1 MNNNV
6 ENFIAKLEN
15 KDEYTFTLEISPQ
28 AKYDLGY
35 IEEKI
40 NNSNISN
47 YIDGFVVTDSPFA
60 NLKISSILAALQLQQ
75 RLNNNKPFIATQTMR
90 DKNSI
95 ALQNDLIG
103 ANYFD
108 IRMVLA
114 VTGDPIIGG
123 NQKQAKSVFEGNSEL
138 LINIIKDL
146 NKGKSLGEFTFK
158 EPLKHIYPFC
168 VINSYAKNNDN
179 LKVRLAKK
187 ANSGVKA
194 IFTQPIYEAERLEL
208 LLKWI
213 DELPLKNKPVLV
225 DPAIKH
231 FSFYKKATLMT
242 PNLKEAVE
250 GAESKSPFYE
260 FDEKAIKILG
270 ENIIKKLSLSK
281 LMITLGANGM
291 ALFDKDIKHNDKN
304 IPYIIPTKAKSVFDV
319 SGAGDTV
326 ISVLAM
332 CLSVGLSFKDSSE
345 IANAAAG
352 VVVGKR
358 GTSTLTLKEL
368 IDVL

>member
-6 ENFIAKLEN
+6 EQFISTLEN

-40 NNSNISN
+40 NASNISD
-47 YIDGFVVTDSPFA
+47 YINAFVVTDSPFA

-114 VTGDPIIGG
+114 VTGDAITNG
-123 NQKQAKSVFEGNSEL
+123 NQKQAKAVFEGNSEL
-138 LINIIKDL
+138 LISIIKDL
-146 NKGKSLGEFTFK
+146 NRGKSLGEFIFK
-158 EPLKHIYPFC
+158 EPLKPIYPFC
-168 VINSYAKNNDN
+168 VINSYAKNNDT

-213 DELPLKNKPVLV
+213 DELPLKEKPILVPGFFPILTYKTAYFIYYKLPGAYIPETWLNK
-225 DPAIKH
+225 
-231 FSFYKKATLMT
+231 
-242 PNLKEAVE
+242 LKEA
-250 GAESKSPFYE
+250 SDKSPE
-260 FDEKAIKILG
+260 EEKKVAVELSTNLFNDMIKIH
-270 ENIIKKLSLSK
+270 KKMHIMSMNNYDFVVNLL
-281 LMITLGANGM
+281 
-291 ALFDKDIKHNDKN
+291 KN
-304 IPYIIPTKAKSVFDV
+304 IK
-319 SGAGDTV
+319 
-326 ISVLAM
+326 
-332 CLSVGLSFKDSSE
+332 
-345 IANAAAG
+345 
-352 VVVGKR
+352 
-358 GTSTLTLKEL
+358 
-368 IDVL
+368 

>member
-6 ENFIAKLEN
+6 EQFISTLEN

-40 NNSNISN
+40 NASNISD
-47 YIDGFVVTDSPFA
+47 YINAFVVTDSPFA

-114 VTGDPIIGG
+114 VTGDAIANG
-123 NQKQAKSVFEGNSEL
+123 NQKQAKAVFEGNSEL
-138 LINIIKDL
+138 LISIIKDL
-146 NKGKSLGEFTFK
+146 NRGKSLGEFIFK
-158 EPLKHIYPFC
+158 EPLKPIYPFC
-168 VINSYAKNNDN
+168 VINSYAKNNDT

-213 DELPLKNKPVLV
+213 DDLPLKNKPMLV
-225 DPAIKH
+225 PGFFPILT
-231 FSFYKKATLMT
+231 YKTAYFIYYKLPGAYIPETWL
-242 PNLKEAVE
+242 NKLKEA
-250 GAESKSPFYE
+250 SDKSPE
-260 FDEKAIKILG
+260 EEKKVAVELSTNLFNDMIKIH
-270 ENIIKKLSLSK
+270 KKMHIMSMNNYDFVVNLL
-281 LMITLGANGM
+281 
-291 ALFDKDIKHNDKN
+291 KN
-304 IPYIIPTKAKSVFDV
+304 IK
-319 SGAGDTV
+319 
-326 ISVLAM
+326 
-332 CLSVGLSFKDSSE
+332 
-345 IANAAAG
+345 
-352 VVVGKR
+352 
-358 GTSTLTLKEL
+358 
-368 IDVL
+368 

>member
-6 ENFIAKLEN
+6 ENFINTLEN
-15 KDEYTFTLEISPQ
+15 NDEYTFTLEISPQ

-40 NNSNISN
+40 NASNISD
-47 YIDGFVVTDSPFA
+47 YINAFVVTDSPFA

-114 VTGDPIIGG
+114 VTGDAIANG
-123 NQKQAKSVFEGNSEL
+123 NQKQAKAVFEGNSEL
-138 LINIIKDL
+138 LISIIKDL
-146 NKGKSLGEFTFK
+146 NRGKSLGEFIFK
-158 EPLKHIYPFC
+158 EPLKPIYPFC
-168 VINSYAKNNDN
+168 VINSYAKNNDT

-213 DELPLKNKPVLV
+213 DELPLKEKPVLV
-225 DPAIKH
+225 PGFFPILT
-231 FSFYKKATLMT
+231 YKTAYFIYYKLPGAYIPETWL
-242 PNLKEAVE
+242 NKLKEA
-250 GAESKSPFYE
+250 SDKSPE
-260 FDEKAIKILG
+260 EEKKVAVELSTNLFNDMIKIH
-270 ENIIKKLSLSK
+270 KKMHIMSMNNYDFVVSL
-281 LMITLGANGM
+281 L
-291 ALFDKDIKHNDKN
+291 KN
-304 IPYIIPTKAKSVFDV
+304 IK
-319 SGAGDTV
+319 
-326 ISVLAM
+326 
-332 CLSVGLSFKDSSE
+332 
-345 IANAAAG
+345 
-352 VVVGKR
+352 
-358 GTSTLTLKEL
+358 
-368 IDVL
+368 

>member
-6 ENFIAKLEN
+6 EQFISTLEN

-40 NNSNISN
+40 NASNISD
-47 YIDGFVVTDSPFA
+47 YINAFVVTDSPFA

-114 VTGDPIIGG
+114 VTGDAIANG
-123 NQKQAKSVFEGNSEL
+123 NQKQAKAVFEGNSEL
-138 LINIIKDL
+138 LISIIKDL
-146 NKGKSLGEFTFK
+146 NRGKSLGEFIFK
-158 EPLKHIYPFC
+158 EQLKPIYPFC
-168 VINSYAKNNDN
+168 VINSYAKNNDT

-213 DELPLKNKPVLV
+213 DELPLKEKPMLVPGFFPILTYKTAYFIYYKLPGAYIPETWLNK
-225 DPAIKH
+225 
-231 FSFYKKATLMT
+231 
-242 PNLKEAVE
+242 LKEA
-250 GAESKSPFYE
+250 SDKSPE
-260 FDEKAIKILG
+260 EEKKVAVELSTNLFNDMIKIH
-270 ENIIKKLSLSK
+270 KKMHIMSMNNYDFVVNLL
-281 LMITLGANGM
+281 
-291 ALFDKDIKHNDKN
+291 KN
-304 IPYIIPTKAKSVFDV
+304 I
-319 SGAGDTV
+319 
-326 ISVLAM
+326 
-332 CLSVGLSFKDSSE
+332 
-345 IANAAAG
+345 
-352 VVVGKR
+352 
-358 GTSTLTLKEL
+358 
-368 IDVL
+368 